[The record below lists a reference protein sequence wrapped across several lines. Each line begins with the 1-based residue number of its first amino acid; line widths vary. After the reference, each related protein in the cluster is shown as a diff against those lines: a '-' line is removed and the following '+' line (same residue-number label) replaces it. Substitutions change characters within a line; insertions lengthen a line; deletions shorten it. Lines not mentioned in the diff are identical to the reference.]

1 MPGNNIY
8 TRHANRHILLRRTFP
23 NHVISSVPVEW
34 YSIAEVSTTDAV
46 PQNQTIP
53 QPISPV
59 NALLLAAG
67 SAFLARKA
75 ARKYQSPGTAR
86 GSGLAFEALTPQPA
100 KSVKAAPLAQPSI
113 MHQVT
118 TLKFSGTPVG
128 RVSNLLEGAGRS
140 RGGAGFQRN
149 LSRVAGRSLAGAGG
163 LVVFGLVKA
172 FF

>member
-34 YSIAEVSTTDAV
+34 YSISEASSTVAV

-86 GSGLAFEALTPQPA
+86 GSGLAFEALTPKQA
-100 KSVKAAPLAQPSI
+100 KSVKAPLAQPSI

-128 RVSNLLEGAGRS
+128 RVSNLLEGGGRS

-163 LVVFGLVKA
+163 LVVFGLAKA